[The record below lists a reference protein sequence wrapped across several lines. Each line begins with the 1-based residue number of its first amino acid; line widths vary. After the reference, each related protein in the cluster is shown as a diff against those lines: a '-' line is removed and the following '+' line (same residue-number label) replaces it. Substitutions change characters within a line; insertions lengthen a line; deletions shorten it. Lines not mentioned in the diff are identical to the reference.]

1 LTPRRST
8 KKYYTIGE
16 VAREVGVSPQ
26 AIRLWEQRGY
36 LTAERSEGG
45 HRIFQETALR
55 RAVELKANV
64 KRKQSNERVLSVAAQ
79 HGIELASTGA
89 RIRRARINAGL
100 SQTEAAERI
109 GISRTFLSAVERG
122 ESGVSV
128 QIHARIAD
136 AFEIPIGGLSP
147 ASPVRGRVMRAA
159 DRPTTLLAGGVAWE
173 ELATAGHELE
183 PAVLIVPASRDS
195 GGVVVRSGEIFVF
208 LLSGFLT
215 FRFQDDLEA
224 TVLKPGDAIIVS
236 AGTPH
241 SWCNEGP
248 TTTTCIWV
256 EYIGVNPNR
265 KNQDSLSI
273 HNDN

>member
-1 LTPRRST
+1 MAPQRSI

-26 AIRLWEQRGY
+26 AIRIWEQRGY
-36 LTAERSEGG
+36 LTAERSKGG
-45 HRIFQETALR
+45 HRIFQEIALR

-64 KRKQSNERVLSVAAQ
+64 KRKQSNERVLSVSAQ

-89 RIRRARINAGL
+89 RIRQARIKAGL
-100 SQTEAAERI
+100 SQSDAAKRI

-122 ESGVSV
+122 KSGVSV

-147 ASPVRGRVMRAA
+147 VSPVRGRVIRVAE
-159 DRPTTLLAGGVAWE
+159 RPKTLLAGGVAWE
-173 ELATAGHELE
+173 ELATSGHELE
-183 PAVLIVPASRDS
+183 PAVLIVPASQNS

-215 FRFQDDLEA
+215 FRFQDTLEA
-224 TVLKPGDAIIVS
+224 TTLKPGDAIIVT

-256 EYIGVNPNR
+256 EHVGMKPGG
-265 KNQDSLSI
+265 KN
-273 HNDN
+273 